1 MSADTPP
8 THEPPTSADAGARRT
23 GRTGLGVE
31 DLAGLLFATLFGA
44 TSLVV
49 PFGRDQGLYYYVAR
63 EWALGGKI
71 PYRDVFDHKT
81 PGIYVMHYLSIRLF
95 GETMWGIRVFD
106 WLTVIG
112 TAFVVA
118 WLRAPRGEKIA
129 RGDVGRAALFVTV
142 LFYGVLNFWDSAQSE
157 LQYTLFGLL
166 SVAAARKSVAGKKG
180 MPLLAGF
187 AMGLALVMKPPVMW
201 IGTLTLVT
209 FGLRFRA
216 EKAKAREVLSVLALT
231 GVGASVPILAV
242 LAYFAKHHALA
253 AMKDIVVGANGYY
266 VSHEHAKNPVLD
278 CIDSI
283 QGYLSYTSPIVL
295 SVLVGSSLAFALAKR
310 AKDDAQSSAYR
321 SAFAVVLVCF
331 LCVAMQMKFYLLHFT
346 PMVAPMAL
354 LGVLLS
360 DDVTQGFQ
368 TKGFGARFAR
378 AVPWLVVTFA
388 FFMGSWTG
396 RRLVEQQM
404 AAVRYLS
411 GQDDRQTFLH
421 RFSFPETKFDYA
433 DSEWVGLWLRDHT
446 KPDETVLVR
455 GFQPEV
461 YVSARR
467 SAPGRFFWSLFLTNP
482 SRAYRRE
489 EYLAEDREA
498 FESKKPRYVVAR
510 RDKDEIDLD
519 HPKYYEARG
528 YRVVAERGFF
538 VIMER
543 GELSESQEQKP
554 TSPAPR

>member
-1 MSADTPP
+1 MSDEASPPDEPSTSNDT
-8 THEPPTSADAGARRT
+8 SVR
-23 GRTGLGVE
+23 RTGLGLE
-31 DLAGLLFATLFGA
+31 DVVGLLFATLFGV

-49 PFGRDQGLYYYVAR
+49 PFGRDQGLYFYVAR
-63 EWALGGKI
+63 EWALAGKI

-118 WLRAPRGEKIA
+118 WLRTPRGEKIA

-166 SVAAARKSVAGKKG
+166 SVAAARKYVAGNKA
-180 MPLLAGF
+180 MPVLAGF

-209 FGLRFRA
+209 FGLQFRA
-216 EKAKAREVLSVLALT
+216 ERTRAKEIVTVLALL
-231 GVGASVPILAV
+231 GAGATLPIASTLG
-242 LAYFAKHHALA
+242 YFAKHHALA

-266 VSHEHAKNPVLD
+266 VSHEHAKNPFLD
-278 CIDSI
+278 GIDSI

-295 SVLVGSSLAFALAKR
+295 SLLLGSAFAFAFAKR
-310 AKDDAQSSAYR
+310 AGDQTRAKAYK
-321 SAFAVVLVCF
+321 SAFAVAFVCF

-360 DDVTQGFQ
+360 DDVSRGFESR
-368 TKGFGARFAR
+368 GFGPRFAR

-388 FFMGSWTG
+388 FFMASWTG

-404 AAVRYLS
+404 AAARYLS

-421 RFSFPETKFDYA
+421 RFSFPDTKFDYA

-446 KPDETVLVR
+446 TPDETVLVR

-498 FESKKPRYVVAR
+498 FERKKPRYVVAR
-510 RDKDEIDLD
+510 RDKEEVDLD
-519 HPKYYEARG
+519 HPKYYEALG
-528 YRVVAERGFF
+528 YRIVAERGFF

-543 GELSESQEQKP
+543 VERAELRTP

>member
-1 MSADTPP
+1 MSAEASPP
-8 THEPPTSADAGARRT
+8 EPPSSTVPGPRRA
-23 GRTGLGVE
+23 GLGIE
-31 DLAGLLFATLFGA
+31 DGVGLLFATLFGV

-63 EWALGGKI
+63 EWALAGKI

-129 RGDVGRAALFVTV
+129 RGDVGRAALFVTI

-166 SVAAARKSVAGKKG
+166 SVAAARKYVAGKRG

-209 FGLRFRA
+209 FGLQFRA
-216 EKAKAREVLSVLALT
+216 EKTRAKEVVTVLVLL
-231 GVGASVPILAV
+231 GVGATLPIALV
-242 LAYFAKHHALA
+242 LGYFAEHHALA

-266 VSHEHAKNPVLD
+266 VSHEHAKNPLLD
-278 CIDSI
+278 GIDSI

-295 SVLVGSSLAFALAKR
+295 SVLLGSIVGFVLAKR
-310 AKDDAQSSAYR
+310 AKEDAQSRAYR
-321 SAFAVVLVCF
+321 SAFAVAFVCF

-346 PMVAPMAL
+346 PMVAPVAL

-360 DDVTQGFQ
+360 DDVSRGFQ
-368 TKGFGARFAR
+368 ARGFGLRFSR
-378 AVPWLVVTFA
+378 AVPWLAVTFA
-388 FFMGSWTG
+388 FFMASWTG

-404 AAVRYLS
+404 AAARYLS

-446 KPDETVLVR
+446 TPDESVLVR

-498 FESKKPRYVVAR
+498 FERKKPRYVVAR
-510 RDKDEIDLD
+510 RDKDEVDLD
-519 HPKYYEARG
+519 HPKYYEPLG
-528 YRVVAERGFF
+528 YRIVTERGFF

-543 GELSESQEQKP
+543 SDLPEQPRTP
-554 TSPAPR
+554 TNPAPR